1 MDAMTKMWVSLV
13 GIGLMALAAVI
24 ISIARYKTKGILKG
38 ILSFVAFGML
48 VLGGILGFISIT

>member
-1 MDAMTKMWVSLV
+1 MDPMTKMWVSLV